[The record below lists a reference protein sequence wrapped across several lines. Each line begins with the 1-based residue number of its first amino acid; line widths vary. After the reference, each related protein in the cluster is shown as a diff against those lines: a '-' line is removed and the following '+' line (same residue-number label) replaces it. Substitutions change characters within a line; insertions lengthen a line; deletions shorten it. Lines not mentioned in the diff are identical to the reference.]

1 MNKVK
6 KAVVAVAIAAVSVA
20 TLAAVGCAGG
30 GAEIDGTY
38 RYLTCT
44 PSKIEQ
50 GWLTQNIYGG
60 ITTASN
66 NTYSGYAAVLS
77 MYSSDG
83 TTYSPAYSTWANVY
97 GSFEVVAED
106 DILNETT
113 IKITTVDRVDGN
125 GETYT
130 YDQLNEKAKAA
141 ADALIGTE
149 IILTSDY
156 QLAELPFIDMAG
168 AFSTYGG

>member
-20 TLAAVGCAGG
+20 TLAAAGCAGG

-60 ITTASN
+60 LTTASN
-66 NTYSGYAAVLS
+66 NTYSGFAAVLS

-106 DILNETT
+106 DTLQETT

-130 YDQLNEKAKAA
+130 YDQLSEKAKAA

-156 QLAELPFIDMAG
+156 QLEELPFTGMAG